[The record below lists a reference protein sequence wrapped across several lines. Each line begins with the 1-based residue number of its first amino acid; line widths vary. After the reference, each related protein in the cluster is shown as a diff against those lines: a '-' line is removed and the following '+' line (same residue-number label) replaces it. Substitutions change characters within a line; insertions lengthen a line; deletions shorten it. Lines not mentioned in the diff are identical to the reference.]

1 MNRRGILRCAA
12 AAVLFG
18 ASTPAASKLAG
29 RMNAFTL
36 AGLLYVG
43 AALAVLP
50 VVAVVARPA
59 REAVRR
65 GLPRLAVAVVAGGAI
80 GPVLLALGL
89 QRTPA
94 ATASLL
100 LNLELVFT
108 ALVAAVVF
116 AEYLGRWVL
125 GGMGLVVA
133 AGALLGSSG
142 TAGLRWGALLVV
154 GACACWAVDN
164 SVTANLTELAPAHIT
179 LAKGLVAGSVNLVIG
194 LASGVPAGW
203 PVLGALL
210 VGAVGYGASITLWVS
225 GARDLGAARGQ
236 LVFAGAPFVGALIS
250 WTVLGEPASWRQIA
264 ALAVAATGVGL
275 VLRSG
280 HEHEHMHTPL
290 MHDHEHVHRAS
301 GADEHHTH
309 EHPDGFAGRHHH
321 VHEHVPLVHAH
332 PHVPDLHHRHRHE

>member
-1 MNRRGILRCAA
+1 VNRRGILRCAA

-18 ASTPAASKLAG
+18 ASTPAAAKLAG

-50 VVAVVARPA
+50 VVAVIARPTA
-59 REAVRR
+59 SALRR
-65 GLPRLAVAVVAGGAI
+65 GLPRLSVAVVAGGAL

-89 QRTPA
+89 RRTSA

-100 LNLELVFT
+100 LNLELVLT

-116 AEYLGRWVL
+116 AEHLGRRVIVGMVL
-125 GGMGLVVA
+125 VTGA
-133 AGALLGSSG
+133 AVLLGSGG
-142 TAGLRWGALLVV
+142 TAGLRWGAVLVV

-164 SVTANLTELAPAHIT
+164 SVTANLAELAPAHIT
-179 LAKGLVAGSVNLVIG
+179 FAKGVVAGSVNLAIG
-194 LASGVPAGW
+194 LVAGLPAGW
-203 PVLGALL
+203 PLLGALA

-236 LVFAGAPFVGALIS
+236 LVFAAAPFVGALVS
-250 WTVLGEPASWRQIA
+250 WTALGEAVTLRQLT
-264 ALAVAATGVGL
+264 ALAVAVSGVAL

-280 HEHEHMHTPL
+280 HVHEHHHL
-290 MHDHEHVHRAS
+290 ALAHEHEHVHGGS
-301 GADEHHTH
+301 YSDGHHDH
-309 EHPDGFAGRHHH
+309 AHPEGFQGRHQHP
-321 VHEHVPLVHAH
+321 HEHVALVHTH
-332 PHVPDLHHRHRHE
+332 SHVPDLHHRHRH